1 MLQLFRRQRQREVKR
16 SHRQLPVQLL
26 FLVHDL
32 EHRGQQILRW
42 LYQHMILLLFRLERV
57 LSYSLEYSPL
67 IVIMAAPGVGGS
79 DPQRR

>member
-1 MLQLFRRQRQREVKR
+1 MLQLFPRRRQREVKR

-26 FLVHDL
+26 FLVHGL

-42 LYQHMILLLFRLERV
+42 LYQHMILLLFRLEHV